1 MLELHDVAIARGGT
15 TLLRGIDASFS
26 PGTFTAIA
34 GANGAGKSSLLAAAC
49 GALSPAAGRIVLDGK
64 PLNAYAPR
72 DRARTIAL
80 VEPTEAVLAAT
91 TVVDAVA
98 TARFPYHRWWEWQ
111 ATPADDEA
119 VDAALHATGLE
130 GLRDRELRT
139 LSAGERQRV
148 WIALA
153 VAQRARI
160 VLLDE
165 PTTHLDLR
173 YAIETLSLLREL
185 AAGGTT
191 IVAVLHL
198 LEEAA
203 GFADRILILG
213 EHHILAQ
220 GTPAETLT
228 PDILARAYGIT
239 VEVELRNNRPHIN
252 RNPPRR

>member
-1 MLELHDVAIARGGT
+1 MLELHDVAIARGGRQ
-15 TLLRGIDASFS
+15 LLRGIDATFA

-34 GANGAGKSSLLAAAC
+34 GANGVGKSSLLAAAC
-49 GALSPAAGRIVLDGK
+49 GAMPPSAGRILLDGK
-64 PLNAYAPR
+64 PLDTYAPR

-98 TARFPYHRWWEWQ
+98 SARFPYHRWWEWQ

-119 VDAALHATGLE
+119 VDTALRATGLE
-130 GLRDRELRT
+130 ALRGRELRT

-153 VAQRARI
+153 VAQRARVI
-160 VLLDE
+160 MLDE

-185 AAGGTT
+185 AASGITV
-191 IVAVLHL
+191 VAVLHL

-203 GFADRILILG
+203 GFADTILVLG
-213 EHHILAQ
+213 DHGILAH

-228 PDILARAYGIT
+228 PAILSRAYGIT
-239 VEVELRNNRPHIN
+239 VDVALHNGTPHIT
-252 RNPPRR
+252 RNPKTR